1 MVEWKLGN
9 MRKPRI
15 IIFDDDTMILELLND
30 YFSRMNFEV
39 QCFSQPILCPPC
51 ENTNPCADI
60 IITDFQMPRIN
71 GFELLNHQNQQ
82 GCTINIKNKA
92 IVSGVLPE
100 EHKDKVSELAGAFF
114 EKPFALQEIAAWTKE
129 CIRRVNLSQPL
140 CNYYVYGSSIYC
152 TDAYRNR
159 SKISN
164 QNDRRVK
171 IQKII

>member
-1 MVEWKLGN
+1 

-30 YFSRMNFEV
+30 YFSLMTFEV
-39 QCFSQPILCPPC
+39 QCFNQPILCSPC

-100 EHKDKVSELAGAFF
+100 EHIDKVSELAGTFF
-114 EKPFALQEIAAWTKE
+114 EKPFSLQEIAAWTKE

-152 TDAYRNR
+152 TDACRNR